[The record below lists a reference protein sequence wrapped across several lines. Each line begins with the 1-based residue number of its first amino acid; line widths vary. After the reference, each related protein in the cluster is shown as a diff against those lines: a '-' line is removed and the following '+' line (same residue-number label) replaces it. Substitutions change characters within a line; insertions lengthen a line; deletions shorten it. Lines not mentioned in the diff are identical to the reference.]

1 MTAELLPTGV
11 RVATLSSAQERLWL
25 IEQSAPGSPMYSV
38 PLFLRWTEPVDV
50 AALRVALDGLVARH
64 DVLRTTYERRGDQ
77 VVQVVA
83 GQHPMPVEVVDDPL
97 SPHEV
102 RQDAVRRCR
111 IGFDLARTPPA
122 RCVVW
127 RATGAVL
134 LLIHHIA
141 VDGWSLVPLFEDLA
155 ELYRTGRA
163 AAPVDE
169 LRYVDYAQWDRQ
181 VSADPVVREELRRR
195 ADALVAA
202 PGPARLGGAR
212 PVAATPEGARP
223 GGQAGFDLDAE
234 LVAAAERVAKQT
246 RSTPFVVFLAAYLE
260 TLRRWADRTEF
271 VIGTSTVNR
280 PHPALERMAGFFV
293 NTVPMILRCPDGG
306 TFRDLVAANRTEAFA
321 SLRHQRLPFDQLV
334 AEVAARGTSR
344 RGLADIVFAYQN
356 FPAPGIDEPLW
367 TTELLPTGTA
377 KADLLLIVEM
387 TTDGAR
393 GTNCARGTL
402 EFATDRYPEQ
412 LGPRFVADYLAVLDA
427 VLADP
432 DRPLA
437 DVRVPNG
444 PLAAPRPPAEPVLA
458 GRGAPPPA
466 DVRRTA
472 ANLFRT
478 ALSTVDG
485 LAVGRIGDDDNF
497 FALGGNSLLA
507 IAMLGDARVAPR
519 EFLADPT
526 VTGLARL
533 LTREPAPAAVAE
545 PPADRPLTSAQER
558 MWLQDRMPHL
568 RAAYLVPSI
577 VEFGPG
583 VDTGRLAA
591 AVDRVLAHHPALRSR
606 FRLDRAAKRV
616 VRAEGSAARTTV
628 TDVTG
633 WPRDKLADHVT
644 TGSWTPFALADE
656 APARAELLV
665 DDDRCV
671 LVFCAHHLVLDGASR
686 QVVFDQIGAAYRGD
700 PLAAADAPAP
710 PPPPADAAELITALA
725 GAPTDIALPH
735 DRPRGARQ
743 SIEAGSVRRR
753 LGPARTAQLRKA
765 AADAGC
771 SLFLATTALVAGT
784 LARHTAQRDFV
795 FVFPWSQRPGA
806 ATDVVGMFVNTVP
819 IRVDLTGARTWRDA
833 LERAAAAGAI
843 GYRGADVPF
852 DEVAAALHPA
862 RDLGRPPVTPVYVDA
877 TDTTP
882 RPPDLG
888 AAARLWPL
896 PALKAKYEMEFTAV
910 DSGDGLEFDLAY
922 LTGLFDAA
930 TAGAV
935 ADTLLACATALA
947 DDPRSPLAEE
957 TR

>member
-1 MTAELLPTGV
+1 MTAELVPTGV
-11 RVATLSSAQERLWL
+11 PVAALSSAQERLWL
-25 IEQSAPGSPMYSV
+25 IEQSAPGSPLYSV
-38 PLFLRWTEPVDV
+38 PLFLRWTEPLDV

-64 DVLRTTYERRGDQ
+64 DVLRTTYERRGDR

-83 GQHPMPVEVVDDPL
+83 EQHAMPVEVVDDPL
-97 SPHEV
+97 SPEEV

-127 RATGAVL
+127 PATGTVL

-155 ELYRTGRA
+155 QLYRTGRA
-163 AAPVDE
+163 TAPADE

-181 VSADPVVREELRRR
+181 VSADPVVCEELRRR
-195 ADALVAA
+195 ADALAAA

-223 GGQAGFDLDAE
+223 GRQVVFDLDAE

-246 RSTPFVVFLAAYLE
+246 RGTPFVVFLAAYLE
-260 TLRRWADRTEF
+260 TLRRWAERTEF
-271 VIGTSTVNR
+271 VIGTFTVNR

-306 TFRDLVAANRTEAFA
+306 TFRDLVAANRAEAFA
-321 SLRHQRLPFDQLV
+321 SLRHQRLPFDRLV
-334 AEVAARGTSR
+334 AEVAARDAGR
-344 RGLADIVFAYQN
+344 RGLADIAFAHQN
-356 FPAPGIDEPLW
+356 FPAPNIDEPLW
-367 TTELLPTGTA
+367 TSELLPTGTA
-377 KADLLLIVEM
+377 KADLLLIVE
-387 TTDGAR
+387 TTATG
-393 GTNCARGTL
+393 ARGTL
-402 EFATDRYPEQ
+402 EFATDRYPEE

-444 PLAAPRPPAEPVLA
+444 PLVTPRPSAEPVPA
-458 GRGAPPPA
+458 DRGAPPPA

-507 IAMLGDARVAPR
+507 ITMLGNAQVAPS

-533 LTREPAPAAVAE
+533 LAREPAPAAE
-545 PPADRPLTSAQER
+545 PTTDRPLTSAQER

-583 VDTGRLAA
+583 VDAGRLAA

-616 VRAEGSAARTTV
+616 VRAEGSPARATV
-628 TDVTG
+628 TDITG
-633 WPRDKLADHVT
+633 WPDDKLADHVT
-644 TGSWTPFALADE
+644 TVCWTPFALADQ

-665 DDDRCV
+665 ADDRCV

-700 PLAAADAPAP
+700 PLPAADAPAP
-710 PPPPADAAELITALA
+710 PPPPAGAAELITALA

-735 DRPRGARQ
+735 DRSRGARQ
-743 SIEAGSVRRR
+743 SIEADSVRRR
-753 LGPARTAQLRKA
+753 LGPARTALLHKA

-771 SLFLATTALVAGT
+771 SLFLATAALVAGT

-795 FVFPWSQRPGA
+795 FVFPWSQRPGT

-833 LERAAAAGAI
+833 LERAAAAGAL
-843 GYRGADVPF
+843 GYRSADVPF

-888 AAARLWPL
+888 VAARLWPL
-896 PALKAKYEMEFTAV
+896 PALKAKYEMEFAAV
-910 DSGDGLEFDLAY
+910 DSGDGLEFDLTY

-957 TR
+957 TP